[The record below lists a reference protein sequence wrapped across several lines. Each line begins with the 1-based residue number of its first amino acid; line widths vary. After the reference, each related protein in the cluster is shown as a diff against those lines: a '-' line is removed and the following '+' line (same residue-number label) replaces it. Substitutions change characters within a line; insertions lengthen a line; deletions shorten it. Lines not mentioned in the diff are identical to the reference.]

1 LSDAIPPNVR
11 RALLVLKLAPKVGD
25 VIATVGGVASIA
37 LPVMIREMVPPLAA
51 KSAFAVAVA
60 DVVGLKRTVTS
71 WLAPTPTRV
80 NALPDTMLKEAE
92 VDTVPETVPPPV
104 FDTDKVRFAKLPR
117 FTSPKFTVPV
127 GLTAK
132 SIRATALAV
141 VAQALSLPLVSTAV
155 TET

>member
-1 LSDAIPPNVR
+1 
-11 RALLVLKLAPKVGD
+11 
-25 VIATVGGVASIA
+25 
-37 LPVMIREMVPPLAA
+37 MIREMVPPLAA

-71 WLAPTPTRV
+71 RLAPTATRV
-80 NALPDTMLKEAE
+80 NALPDTMLKGAE